1 MVDQS
6 SQSGSFYSETN
17 GIGLEKR
24 ELFISEN
31 EAITKPP
38 KNSNDFNS
46 INFLEIRNRQSVVF
60 LDS

>member
-38 KNSNDFNS
+38 KNSNDQLS
-46 INFLEIRNRQSVVF
+46 
-60 LDS
+60 

>member
-1 MVDQS
+1 MDTPDLILHSSSMVDQS

-38 KNSNDFNS
+38 KNSNDQLS
-46 INFLEIRNRQSVVF
+46 
-60 LDS
+60 

>member
-24 ELFISEN
+24 ERFISEN
-31 EAITKPP
+31 ETITKPP
-38 KNSNDFNS
+38 KNSNGFNS
-46 INFLEIRNRQSVVF
+46 INSLEIRNIQLIAF
-60 LDS
+60 IDS